1 MTKSFP
7 GLALLAVIFLTLS
20 TGVHAECY
28 DVFGCSDRN
37 YFRAND
43 LMDGPNCD
51 FLYTMR
57 NSIYKE
63 RGYCFATPRAI
74 QTFGNAGCRFDNVN
88 EVPLNRFERANVA
101 TIQSAEQAMR
111 CPR

>member
-43 LMDGPNCD
+43 LGSGP
-51 FLYTMR
+51 
-57 NSIYKE
+57 I
-63 RGYCFATPRAI
+63 
-74 QTFGNAGCRFDNVN
+74 
-88 EVPLNRFERANVA
+88 NRLA
-101 TIQSAEQAMR
+101 
-111 CPR
+111 